1 MRLLSQ
7 PALAALCLAAGL
19 AAIGPFGAR
28 AQEFPSRPITIVV
41 PFPPAGSTD
50 RAMRAIGQ
58 KLSESVGQPVII
70 DNKPG
75 GNGFIGTVAVK
86 QANPDGYT
94 LLAGHAAT
102 HAINASLFS
111 KLPYD
116 PVKDFKPIT
125 TIMSFPSLLVVP
137 ADSPAKTAAELV
149 ALSRTRAGGLTYSS
163 QGVGTAGHLLGAMLQ
178 AQTGGNFI
186 HVPMKGAAAAT
197 TEVVAGRVDLLF
209 SSYGT
214 AAPFLRD
221 NRLRALAIASSQRSP
236 VMPDVP
242 TLAEAGFP
250 GIELDYWF
258 GVFAPAGTPDAVVQ
272 RLNKEITQAV
282 RHPDVA
288 KGLLAEGV
296 QIITMSPGE
305 FAKLMADDTQ
315 RLGKV
320 VRDVGAKAD

>member
-1 MRLLSQ
+1 MQLSFRLASVVLW
-7 PALAALCLAAGL
+7 LTAGL
-19 AAIGPFGAR
+19 AVVGSSGAT
-28 AQEFPSRPITIVV
+28 AQSFPSKPITIVV

-58 KLSESVGQPVII
+58 KLAESLGQPVII

-75 GNGFIGTVAVK
+75 GNGFIGTMAVK

-102 HAINASLFS
+102 HAINSALFS

-116 PVKDFKPIT
+116 PVRDFQPIT
-125 TIMSFPSLLVVP
+125 TVMSFPSLLVVP
-137 ADSPAKTAAELV
+137 ADSPSKTVAELV
-149 ALSRTRAGGLTYSS
+149 ALSRTRSGGLTYSS

-178 AQTGGNFI
+178 AQTGGNFV

-221 NRLRALAIASSQRSP
+221 NRLRALAIASAQRSP
-236 VMPDVP
+236 ILPEVP
-242 TLAEAGFP
+242 TLAEVGFP

-258 GVFAPAGTPDAVVQ
+258 GVFAPAGTPDVVVQ
-272 RLNKEITQAV
+272 RLYQEISTAV
-282 RHPDVA
+282 RHPEVA

-296 QIITMSPGE
+296 QIMTLSPTQ
-305 FAKLMADDTQ
+305 FAKLIAEDTQ
-315 RLGKV
+315 RLGKI